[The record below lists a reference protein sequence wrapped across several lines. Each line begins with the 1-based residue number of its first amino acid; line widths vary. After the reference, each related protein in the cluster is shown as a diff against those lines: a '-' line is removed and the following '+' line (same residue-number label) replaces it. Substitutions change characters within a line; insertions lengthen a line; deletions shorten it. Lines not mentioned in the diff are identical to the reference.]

1 MTKHFREIH
10 NIYINKKGN
19 IELNAENDFKLQ
31 KVTNTYSKKQQV
43 KQVEQVEQVEQV
55 QQVPQVQQV
64 QKVQQSQKLQQ
75 VEQVEL
81 VQQVQQ
87 LQQMEQDLSKPNS
100 SLSCKKCKIT
110 FDNKSNWNEHMVNHS
125 KEKLLK
131 STHKSSCSPDLY
143 CKLCKMDF
151 PTKSAW
157 GEHILKHAKEKVM
170 KHFLKVEKSMPQVP
184 PFSCIQCDY
193 IGKSKQDLR

>member
-1 MTKHFREIH
+1 
-10 NIYINKKGN
+10 
-19 IELNAENDFKLQ
+19 
-31 KVTNTYSKKQQV
+31 
-43 KQVEQVEQVEQV
+43 
-55 QQVPQVQQV
+55 
-64 QKVQQSQKLQQ
+64 
-75 VEQVEL
+75 
-81 VQQVQQ
+81 
-87 LQQMEQDLSKPNS
+87 
-100 SLSCKKCKIT
+100 
-110 FDNKSNWNEHMVNHS
+110 MVNHS